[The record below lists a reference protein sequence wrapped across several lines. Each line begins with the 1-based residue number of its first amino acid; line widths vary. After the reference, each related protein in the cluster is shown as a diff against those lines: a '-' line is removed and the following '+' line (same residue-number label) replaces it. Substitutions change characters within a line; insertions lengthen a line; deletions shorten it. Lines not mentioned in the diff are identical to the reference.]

1 MVLTFVDFFIYLVYY
16 TVQPLTM
23 KTLTMSLI
31 VGAFFVFF
39 TGCAVTNK
47 LPSVTVGGKANKDA
61 VIDAHLNKNGVGLTA
76 PLIKISVP
84 FPDLTVDK

>member
-1 MVLTFVDFFIYLVYY
+1 MYY
-16 TVQPLTM
+16 INQPLTM

-47 LPSVTVGGKANKDA
+47 LPSITVGGKANKDA
-61 VIDAHLNKNGVGLTA
+61 ALDAHLNKDGIGLTL
-76 PLIKISVP
+76 PLVNVSVP
-84 FPDLTVDK
+84 FPDVTVEKD

>member
-1 MVLTFVDFFIYLVYY
+1 MYY
-16 TVQPLTM
+16 INQPLTM

-39 TGCAVTNK
+39 TGCAVTNQ

-61 VIDAHLNKNGVGLTA
+61 VLDAHLNKDGVGLTL
-76 PLIKISVP
+76 PLVDVSIP
-84 FPDLTVDK
+84 FPDVTAEKASKKK